1 MYPGNHMPFAA
12 DDVARYLEDN
22 PGFFEQYA
30 EMLATIYVPHPHGGR
45 AIPIAERQM
54 VTLREKNK
62 ALERKLHELVE
73 FGQQNDAIIERLHR
87 MALSLLAASDLDAAL
102 AATYANLRDDFAVPQ
117 TGMRL
122 WARGEWHQSEFHVA
136 GEEVH
141 VFAESLSN
149 PYCSAQA
156 MFETATWFGAS
167 ATGLNSF
174 AYVPLRGRN
183 SLGLL
188 ALASPDAQRFY
199 PEMGTVYLKRLG
211 ELVGHTLA
219 RFLD

>member
-1 MYPGNHMPFAA
+1 MPLAA
-12 DDVARYLEDN
+12 DDVARYLKDN

-62 ALERKLHELVE
+62 SLEHQLRELVE

-87 MALSLLAASDLDAAL
+87 IALGLLAATDLDAAL
-102 AATYANLRDDFAVPQ
+102 AITYSNLRDDFAVPQ
-117 TGMRL
+117 VAMRL
-122 WARGEWHQSEFHVA
+122 WADGEWPQPEFGLA
-136 GEEVH
+136 SEEVH

-149 PYCSAQA
+149 PYCSAQP
-156 MFETATWFGAS
+156 MFETARWFDDAGADL
-167 ATGLNSF
+167 ASF
-174 AYVPLRGRN
+174 AYVPLRSARGI
-183 SLGLL
+183 GLL

-211 ELVGHTLA
+211 DLVANAVGRYIA
-219 RFLD
+219 

>member
-1 MYPGNHMPFAA
+1 MPLAA
-12 DDVARYLEDN
+12 DDVARFLKDN

-62 ALERKLHELVE
+62 SLEHQLHELVE

-87 MALSLLAASDLDAAL
+87 IALGLLAATDLDATL
-102 AATYANLRDDFAVPQ
+102 AVTYSSLRDDFAVPQ
-117 TGMRL
+117 VAMRL
-122 WARGEWHQSEFHVA
+122 WADGDRPQPEFGPA
-136 GEEVH
+136 SEEVH

-149 PYCSAQA
+149 PYCSAQP
-156 MFETATWFGAS
+156 MFETARWFDDSGA
-167 ATGLNSF
+167 GLASF
-174 AYVPLRGRN
+174 AYVPLRCTRGI
-183 SLGLL
+183 GLL

-211 ELVGHTLA
+211 DLVANAVGRYIA
-219 RFLD
+219 